1 MSQDNATK
9 NRGMH
14 GDSSFMLGG
23 VPSSSEN
30 SLSVI
35 SMKHQVFYYPA
46 KDLDG
51 RRLMWVG
58 IKNLPGE
65 FERRKFIEFRE
76 CLSWLLGEEKD
87 E

>member
-1 MSQDNATK
+1 
-9 NRGMH
+9 
-14 GDSSFMLGG
+14 
-23 VPSSSEN
+23 
-30 SLSVI
+30 
-35 SMKHQVFYYPA
+35 MKPKIITEEAVRHIEQTRSPIGLFYYPA

-51 RRLMWVG
+51 RRLTWVG

-65 FERRKFIEFRE
+65 FERRKFVEFRE